1 MPLSS
6 TTELE
11 AVNIMLRD
19 INEAPIASLSGLS
32 DSSDMGKALNIL
44 RQVSREVQSR
54 GWAFNTRTE
63 VALTRD
69 VANKIAI
76 PTGAT
81 RVEISTYKYPRVLLV
96 IRNGYLYDNVTGTDV
111 LTQDYTAEKI
121 VFALDFAD
129 LPENAKAYI
138 THRASRVFQDRVF
151 GSRELQ
157 QTIGEQEQRSW
168 AEMLRDECRVRDVNI
183 FKNPDVLADF
193 RYGYA

>member
-1 MPLSS
+1 MPLSA

-32 DSSDMGKALNIL
+32 DSSDMGKALNTL

-69 VANKIAI
+69 GSNKIAI
-76 PTGAT
+76 PTGAM
-81 RVEISTYKYPRVLLV
+81 RVEISTFKYPNVLLV
-96 IRNGYLYDNVTGTDV
+96 IRNGYLYDTVTGTDV
-111 LTQDYTAEKI
+111 LTQDYTAERI
-121 VFALDFAD
+121 VIGLDFVD

-151 GSRELQ
+151 GSRDLQ
-157 QTIGEQEQRSW
+157 QTIGEQERRSW
-168 AEMLRDECRVRDVNI
+168 AEMLRDESRVRDANI
-183 FKNPDVLADF
+183 FKNPDVLRGI
-193 RYGYA
+193 RYGYS